1 MRLEADEEEMYTRM
15 DRRDLYRRF
24 SAILAAAGVVFLI
37 LIAAG
42 YRSWQ
47 MIYFALVSIAGG
59 LALFACY
66 RNKEQYVMD
75 MSGCF
80 LEIREGIL
88 TVCQPLRAQEYE
100 TAKIDSTEVGGLAEE
115 KKSGCP
121 RFYVM
126 LQENSR
132 NSRITAGGNS
142 YKIIRVE
149 SFGYDGETFRTLF
162 LNFRDEVSKGFEV
175 SPLKISVDKKW
186 RKRMQFPFPV
196 LYLFLYFVPVA
207 VSLLSYH

>member
-1 MRLEADEEEMYTRM
+1 MRLEADEEEMYKRM
-15 DRRDLYRRF
+15 NRRDLYRRF

-47 MIYFALVSIAGG
+47 MIYFALVSMGGG

-66 RNKEQYVMD
+66 WNEGQYVMD

-80 LEIREGIL
+80 LELREGIL

-100 TAKIDSTEVGGLAEE
+100 TAKIDSAEVGGLAEE
-115 KKSGCP
+115 KKNGSP

-126 LQENSR
+126 LKENSR
-132 NSRITAGGNS
+132 NSGITVGGNS
-142 YKIIRVE
+142 YKTIRVE
-149 SFGYDGETFRTLF
+149 SFGYASEKFRTLF
-162 LNFRDEVSKGFEV
+162 LNLRDEVSKGLEV
-175 SPLKISVDKKW
+175 SPLKIPADKKW
-186 RKRMQFPFPV
+186 RKRRQFPFPV
-196 LYLFLYFVPVA
+196 LYLLLYFVPVV
-207 VSLLSYH
+207 VSLLSY

>member
-66 RNKEQYVMD
+66 RNKDQYVMD
-75 MSGCF
+75 M
-80 LEIREGIL
+80 
-88 TVCQPLRAQEYE
+88 
-100 TAKIDSTEVGGLAEE
+100 
-115 KKSGCP
+115 
-121 RFYVM
+121 
-126 LQENSR
+126 
-132 NSRITAGGNS
+132 
-142 YKIIRVE
+142 
-149 SFGYDGETFRTLF
+149 
-162 LNFRDEVSKGFEV
+162 
-175 SPLKISVDKKW
+175 
-186 RKRMQFPFPV
+186 
-196 LYLFLYFVPVA
+196 
-207 VSLLSYH
+207 